1 MKILQIT
8 KLFSAALIAVGFGA
22 AAQAAPI
29 TIGFSSGISASGTFN
44 LEWESDV
51 TLANGT
57 IKHLKYTQPVGF
69 QMRFWIDDQVI
80 QNPVGD
86 CPIINIGAGLPCS
99 VQPYNSSG
107 FSAYSGGPM
116 AINRTTRQA
125 FGEIRLTDYSL
136 VGDDGFRYPAT
147 LMYDPELDILFPI
160 ENPAQNFPVINLNLA
175 TSLVTNVLDIYGSV
189 GLVIGSRSN
198 PFPSTAGFVSRTPW
212 KAILVNGKATVSI
225 IPEPATMSLLG
236 LGVAG
241 LALRRRQT
249 ARWWRLF

>member
-1 MKILQIT
+1 MKHSKFSLIAS
-8 KLFSAALIAVGFGA
+8 SAALALLVSGA

-29 TIGFSSGISASGTFN
+29 TIGFSSDISASGTFN

-99 VQPYNSSG
+99 VQTNITM
-107 FSAYSGGPM
+107 FSPYSGAM
-116 AINRTTRQA
+116 AINRITRQA
-125 FGEIRLTDYSL
+125 FGQIRLVDYSL
-136 VGDDGFRYPAT
+136 VGDDGFRYPGT

-160 ENPAQNFPVINLNLA
+160 ENPAQNFPVIDLNLA

-212 KAILVNGKATVSI
+212 KAILVNGKANVSI
-225 IPEPATMSLLG
+225 IPEPSAIG
-236 LGVAG
+236 LICIGLAG
-241 LALRRRQT
+241 LVWRQ
-249 ARWWRLF
+249 RKFS